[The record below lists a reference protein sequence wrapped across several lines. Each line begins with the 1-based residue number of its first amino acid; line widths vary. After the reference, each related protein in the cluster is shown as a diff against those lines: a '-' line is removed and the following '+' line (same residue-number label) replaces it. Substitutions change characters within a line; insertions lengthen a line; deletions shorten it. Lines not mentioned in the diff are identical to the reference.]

1 MKNFVFAFQF
11 LHKLQNIVQ
20 NSINDR
26 KNMTKYVLLVL
37 VLISRI
43 SFGQI
48 KTFNGKQLNDA
59 EFQGKIKKAMDSLQ
73 VQGMSIAIINNGKIV
88 FNKGFGV
95 ANTLSKKK
103 VTPSTFFEAASLS
116 KPVFALFVLQLAKEG
131 RLDLNRPLFEYLPA
145 DNIEDERYKKITA
158 KMVLSHTTGLPNWS
172 ETGKMQLQSEPGK
185 QFSYS
190 GEAYVYLG
198 RVIAKLSNTSFK
210 NLDAVFQ
217 NKVAKELKLNDFHF
231 VITPEVE
238 KNLADGYQKKH
249 FVKDERDRSS
259 FDPAGGLLANTRN
272 YSEFLIHLMNKKL
285 NFSEMFEPVVAL
297 DQDSLIREYFGVDSW
312 TLGMA
317 VIKLNGKLNYWHGG
331 NNLGYT
337 SSFMI
342 DPDKKFGYVYFTNED
357 QCNGMKKVVENILWK

>member
-1 MKNFVFAFQF
+1 
-11 LHKLQNIVQ
+11 
-20 NSINDR
+20 
-26 KNMTKYVLLVL
+26 MTKYGLLVL
-37 VLISRI
+37 ILINQV

-48 KTFNGKQLNDA
+48 KTFSGKQLSDV
-59 EFQGKIKKAMDSLQ
+59 EFQEKIKNAMDSLQ

-95 ANTLSKKK
+95 TNIQSKKK

-116 KPVFALFVLQLAKEG
+116 KPVFALFALQLAKEG
-131 RLDLNRPLFEYLPA
+131 KLDINKPLFEYLPA

-172 ETGKMQLQSEPGK
+172 ETGKMQLQSEPGE

-198 RVIAKLSNTSFK
+198 KVIAKLSNISFK

-217 NKVAKELKLNDFHF
+217 NKVAKGLKLTDFHF
-231 VITPEVE
+231 VITPKVE

-249 FVKDERDRSS
+249 YVKDERDRSS
-259 FDPAGGLLANTRN
+259 FDPAGGLFANTGN
-272 YSEFLIHLMNKKL
+272 YSKFLIGLMNMKP
-285 NFSEMFEPVVAL
+285 NFNEMFEPVISL
-297 DQDSLIREYFGVDSW
+297 DPNSPIREYFGVDSW

-342 DPDKKFGYVYFTNED
+342 EPDKKFGYVYFTNED
-357 QCNGMKKVVENILWK
+357 QCNGMKKVIENILWK